1 MSHNFDPFPK
11 YLQIRDIVTRE
22 LRDLGVG
29 EKLPTET
36 QLAERFG
43 VSRET
48 IRQAMNALEADGII
62 RRRPRIGTVLAR
74 PLRPA
79 ADARVTG
86 PVEDFAMVGVVT
98 TTAPVDERRIGADAD
113 LAVRLDLQPGA
124 EILALRRLR
133 LHDGVP
139 LNLLEAF
146 LPSGVADLLAGSDLT
161 ETLLIPVLRD
171 LLDPAIAEEYQE
183 IEAVAATPDMAGWL
197 RIEAGAPVLSV
208 RRRFLDGAGVPVAYF
223 KVHYRPDRYF
233 YTIKLP
239 QNRRQPPRR
248 KRTPTRA
255 PDAGKPA

>member
-22 LRDLGVG
+22 LRDLAVG
-29 EKLPTET
+29 EKLPTEA
-36 QLAERFG
+36 QLAGRFG

-48 IRQAMNALEADGII
+48 IRQALNALEADGLI

-98 TTAPVDERRIGADAD
+98 TTAPVDERRIAADAD
-113 LAVRLDLQPGA
+113 LAVRLDLHPGA

-133 LHDGVP
+133 LHDGIP

-146 LPSGVADLLAGSDLT
+146 LPSGVANLLEGSDLT
-161 ETLLIPVLRD
+161 ETLLIPVLRG
-171 LLDPAIAEEYQE
+171 LHDPGIAEEYQE
-183 IEAVAATPDMAGWL
+183 IEAVAATTDIARWL
-197 RIEAGAPVLSV
+197 QVAAGAPVLTV
-208 RRRFLDGAGVPVAYF
+208 RRRFLDSAGVPVAYF
-223 KVHYRPDRYF
+223 KVHYRSDRYF

-239 QNRRQPPRR
+239 QNRRETPSRKRPRR
-248 KRTPTRA
+248 HPQS
-255 PDAGKPA
+255 AGKSP